1 MSVWNEYNKKTCVNV
16 IADKY
21 RYFSMP
27 KKEFRKFLNGFSWTH
42 LKDYIKQKHEKEV
55 KRSFKELPFYGAL
68 IEKPYTLLG
77 YLDPLAVEQQW
88 ATKRLDDVDMLRELP
103 FYDELNIVQTSKA
116 FKGYARS
123 YSFEVID
130 SKDQSVISRPSIKDL
145 FKDLLTEIKSFKY
158 QITLKV
164 LLSKYKENAER
175 EFAPVYF
182 NSTTMAVITFKD
194 NLDRFE

>member
-1 MSVWNEYNKKTCVNV
+1 MSVCNEYNKKTCVNF

-55 KRSFKELPFYGAL
+55 KRSFKELPFYGPL

-123 YSFEVID
+123 YSFEVKD
-130 SKDQSVISRPSIKDL
+130 SKDQSVISRQ
-145 FKDLLTEIKSFKY
+145 SFKY

-175 EFAPVYF
+175 EFAPICF
-182 NSTTMAVITFKD
+182 NSTTMAVITFED
-194 NLDRFE
+194 SLDRF